1 MSEELDLS
9 PTPEEDSPE
18 YCHWQCL
25 MHWLSPKRR
34 DLEPLTMLVAAGYL
48 ANHPQWNQPDSEELL
63 EEVVATLGRQ
73 VIKSM
78 ASSNPEHF
86 KDFIS
91 TLTKIK
97 KNLDRPIPR
106 EAHAWSAAGDYW
118 KETGSPPSKVELRKY
133 MIARREKYS
142 DQPSPDAPWT
152 RLWIDSGLTDF
163 WERIA
168 SQDSKG

>member
-1 MSEELDLS
+1 MSKDLDPSS
-9 PTPEEDSPE
+9 PLTEDSPE
-18 YCHWQCL
+18 YCKWQCFAR
-25 MHWLSPKRR
+25 WFSPKKR
-34 DLEPLTMLVAAGYL
+34 DVDPMTSLVCAAYI
-48 ANHPQWNQPDSEELL
+48 ANHPQWNQPDWEELL
-63 EEVVATLGRQ
+63 EEVMATLGRRL
-73 VIKSM
+73 IKSM
-78 ASSNPEHF
+78 ASSKPE
-86 KDFIS
+86 DFEDVVS

-97 KNLDRPIPR
+97 KNIDRPIPR

-133 MIARREKYS
+133 MIARPEKYS

-152 RLWIDSGLTDF
+152 RLWIDSGLTEF